1 MTISSPRQRVQSG
14 RSPVWFEKSIEV
26 VGDEEMDDVEEL
38 MVVDGVKEID
48 LVMDR
53 GVLVV
58 TSMIDHEVIPMSQ
71 DILRH
76 ARVKTGLFQTV

>member
-58 TSMIDHEVIPMSQ
+58 TSMIDQARSSQ
-71 DILRH
+71 DRPLPN
-76 ARVKTGLFQTV
+76 RVRGDRAGRIDG